1 MNQYKN
7 KNNISL
13 NKKVKMS
20 FYSKLGDKGIT
31 SLPNGIRLTKSSI
44 YFELIGNLEELNCHI
59 DCAHCLI
66 RTKGTVN
73 GRVYDELLKI
83 KRFIIQIIDF
93 IGHPPWHELKAIK
106 GNVEYLIQEWNSN
119 HGIDDTVV
127 HMLEKMID
135 FQYNDNKGK
144 RDTNSYDQVLSQI
157 QICYSVARRCER
169 RYIEFLDTG
178 LLCYGVYYDVDVQF
192 NRIKVILNRI
202 PDYFFVHFNFLPK
215 VERT

>member
-1 MNQYKN
+1 MT
-7 KNNISL
+7 
-13 NKKVKMS
+13 

-44 YFELIGNLEELNCHI
+44 YFELMGNLEELNCHI
-59 DCAHCLI
+59 DCVNCLI
-66 RTKGTVN
+66 RKQDKVPFGTVN
-73 GRVYDELLKI
+73 GPNGPYTRLYNELLKI

-106 GNVEYLIQEWNSN
+106 GDVEYLIQEWSSN
-119 HGIDDTVV
+119 HGIDDTVI

-135 FQYNDNKGK
+135 FQYNDNKGV
-144 RDTNSYDQVLSQI
+144 RDTNTYDEVLSQL

-215 VERT
+215 IERT